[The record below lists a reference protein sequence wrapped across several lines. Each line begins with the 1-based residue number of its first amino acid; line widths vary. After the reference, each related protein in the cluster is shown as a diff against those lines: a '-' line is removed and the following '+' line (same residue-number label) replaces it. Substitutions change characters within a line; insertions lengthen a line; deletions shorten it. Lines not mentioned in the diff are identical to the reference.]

1 MQDAF
6 FARVMSRTRIL
17 VFSFDEC
24 RDSEAK
30 LRSWGCRVLRISLM
44 LVRFFYG
51 LSRFI

>member
-6 FARVMSRTRIL
+6 FARVMSRMRTL
-17 VFSFDEC
+17 AFSVDEC
-24 RDSEAK
+24 RDSEVK
-30 LRSWGCRVLRISLM
+30 LRSWGCRVLCISLM